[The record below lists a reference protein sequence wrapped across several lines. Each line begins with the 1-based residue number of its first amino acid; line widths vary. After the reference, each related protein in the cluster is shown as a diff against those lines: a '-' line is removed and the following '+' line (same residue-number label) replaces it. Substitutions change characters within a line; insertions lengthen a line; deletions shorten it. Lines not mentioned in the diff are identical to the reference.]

1 MVRRGLGVCYQ
12 GLSHFSGIRIPL
24 EGLFKQILWPLLP
37 EFPNS
42 VDLPRAGCAFAQA
55 GDLCQ
60 RVLDRT
66 GRCLGIWE
74 HLLGQRFSRDLR
86 VSGERQVSEVH
97 KEKMFNHPQRQRE
110 QGSPGKYG

>member
-42 VDLPRAGCAFAQA
+42 VDLGWFRDYISRIIILG
-55 GDLCQ
+55 GDGGDQ
-60 RVLDRT
+60 Q
-66 GRCLGIWE
+66 E
-74 HLLGQRFSRDLR
+74 
-86 VSGERQVSEVH
+86 
-97 KEKMFNHPQRQRE
+97 
-110 QGSPGKYG
+110 